1 MKKTLIVILLCL
13 VYIFIYL
20 LQINFFSW
28 FTIAGVK
35 PNLFIILVLFI
46 GLYAGKKYGA
56 ILGVIFGL
64 GLDLL
69 SSNLIGQTVL
79 ILGAIGF
86 AGGYLDKDFS
96 KDSKITVILMVI
108 VATAI
113 YEIFIYTYRTMMLS
127 LNVEIWP
134 FIKIL
139 IIEIIYNAILT
150 IILYPLMQ
158 KIGYKIEDTFKKPQI
173 LTRYF

>member
-1 MKKTLIVILLCL
+1 MKKTLTIIILCL
-13 VYIFIYL
+13 VYIIVYL

-28 FTIAGVK
+28 FTIAGIK

-56 ILGVIFGL
+56 ILGAIFGL

-69 SSNLIGQTVL
+69 SSNVIGQTAV
-79 ILGAIGF
+79 ILGIIGF

-108 VATAI
+108 AATAI
-113 YEIFIYTYRTMMLS
+113 YEIFIYTYRAIMLS
-127 LNVEIWP
+127 LHVEIWP
-134 FIKIL
+134 FTKIL
-139 IIEIIYNAILT
+139 MIEIIYNGILA

-158 KIGYKIEDTFKKPQI
+158 KLGYKIEDTFKKPQI